1 MLRLIVGQLKQLN
14 ELSQLVCL
22 EQFWLWQ
29 VQLLHALLLIYFLSF
44 HYVTFLLSA
53 YQVLYKNSDHRHITS
68 YYMRMILTYVYLLA
82 ETFSGKFCFKL
93 CFVFHAGSG
102 F

>member
-1 MLRLIVGQLKQLN
+1 MDIPIGLLRAILIAASSAASCIVVDIF
-14 ELSQLVCL
+14 LV
-22 EQFWLWQ
+22 
-29 VQLLHALLLIYFLSF
+29 F

-53 YQVLYKNSDHRHITS
+53 NQVLDKNSDHRHITS
-68 YYMRMILTYVYLLA
+68 YYMRMILRYMYLLA